1 MALAEQRR
9 PAGFHKRHRIKSKA
23 ATLPFGARISLL
35 PADRPVEFADA
46 VGAEFRDAVLQAFLL
61 VFARAERTLDEK
73 VRAFRESLSVFG
85 KLPECDYAVP
95 LGAALGFNTDIQL
108 LRRRFTGVD
117 DKSIANTRFR
127 LEMLRSGGISLQLPP
142 ELCDVYA

>member
-1 MALAEQRR
+1 GRMTAEEELPETKQDQDEGWHEPRFLDYMVMKVKPLTANRILAN
-9 PAGFHKRHRIKSKA
+9 HRA
-23 ATLPFGARISLL
+23 
-35 PADRPVEFADA
+35 
-46 VGAEFRDAVLQAFLL
+46 
-61 VFARAERTLDEK
+61 LDEK
-73 VRAFRESLSVFG
+73 VQAFRESPSVFG

-95 LGAALGFNTDIQL
+95 LGAALGSNTDIQL
-108 LRRRFTGVD
+108 LRRSFTGVD